1 MNYMVTFTAPYL
13 IDLIIKSDI
22 LKSKSLSLMLWT
34 GTNPDCSPIV
44 STIKLCDFSL
54 SKEDDLKYIL
64 IGINE
69 KALILQMEDQDGNV
83 YKILNA
89 IDYANKTCEV

>member
-1 MNYMVTFTAPYL
+1 MVTIAVSYL
-13 IDLIIKSDI
+13 IELFYKSDI
-22 LKSKSLSLMLWT
+22 VKSKALFLMLWT
-34 GTNPDCSPIV
+34 GVNPDCSPIV
-44 STIKLCDFSL
+44 STIKLCNLSL